1 VVILIFT
8 ETLKIIEPMPIKNKD
23 YAKFVV
29 PTEETTNIITG
40 EIDEIE
46 FDFSDADG
54 SDAERKDDQ
63 GNIVSVINLKE
74 LKSKIK
80 LDKVKRLKKNK
91 TKKAVWGGK
100 ALRYKKGQKDGK
112 GGQIMK
118 SEVANAFRNI
128 AKKENISITKAINKY
143 QNTNPTAKT
152 KQAFGQH
159 DFDVKLASIN
169 NKELLV
175 KVKDSSGK
183 VFRFKGTGDS
193 INKDP
198 QFQKIKT
205 RNLNRIYKAIN
216 PKAKK
221 RKK

>member
-1 VVILIFT
+1 
-8 ETLKIIEPMPIKNKD
+8 MPIKNKD

-40 EIDEIE
+40 EIDELE
-46 FDFSDADG
+46 FDFADADG
-54 SDAERKDDQ
+54 SDAEEKDAK
-63 GNIVSVINLKE
+63 GNLRSVKNLKE

-128 AKKENISITKAINKY
+128 AKKEGISINKAINKY
-143 QNTNPTAKT
+143 QNTNPVAKT
-152 KQAFGQH
+152 KQSFGQH
-159 DFDVKLASIN
+159 DFDVKLDGIT
-169 NKELLV
+169 NKNLLV

-183 VFRFKGTGDS
+183 VYRFKGTGKQI
-193 INKDP
+193 INDP

-205 RNLNRIYKAIN
+205 RNLNRVYKAI
-216 PKAKK
+216 K

>member
-1 VVILIFT
+1 
-8 ETLKIIEPMPIKNKD
+8 MAIKNKD

-40 EIDEIE
+40 EIDELE

-54 SDAERKDDQ
+54 SEAEKKDAK
-63 GNIVSVINLKE
+63 GNLRSVKNLKE

-91 TKKAVWGGK
+91 TKKDVWGGK
-100 ALRYKKGQKDGK
+100 ALRYKKGQKNGK

-128 AKKENISITKAINKY
+128 AKKEGITINKAISKY

-152 KQAFGQH
+152 KQSFGQH
-159 DFDVKLASIN
+159 DFDAKLDGIT
-169 NKELLV
+169 NKNLLV

-183 VFRFKGTGDS
+183 TYRFRGTGKQ
-193 INKDP
+193 IIKDP

-205 RNLNRIYKAIN
+205 RNLNRVYKAI
-216 PKAKK
+216 K

>member
-1 VVILIFT
+1 
-8 ETLKIIEPMPIKNKD
+8 MPIKNKD

-29 PTEETTNIITG
+29 PTEEITNIITG
-40 EIDEIE
+40 EIDELE
-46 FDFSDADG
+46 FDFADADG
-54 SDAERKDDQ
+54 SDAEEKDAK
-63 GNIVSVINLKE
+63 GNLRSVKNLKE

-128 AKKENISITKAINKY
+128 SKKEGISINKAIKKY
-143 QNTNPTAKT
+143 QNTNPVAKT
-152 KQAFGQH
+152 KQSFGQH
-159 DFDVKLASIN
+159 DFDVKLDGIT
-169 NKELLV
+169 NKNLLV

-183 VFRFKGTGDS
+183 VYRFKGTGKQI
-193 INKDP
+193 INDP

-205 RNLNRIYKAIN
+205 RNLNRVYKAI
-216 PKAKK
+216 K

>member
-1 VVILIFT
+1 
-8 ETLKIIEPMPIKNKD
+8 MPIKNKD

-40 EIDEIE
+40 EIDELE
-46 FDFSDADG
+46 FDFADADG
-54 SDAERKDDQ
+54 SDAEEKDAK
-63 GNIVSVINLKE
+63 GNLRSVKNLKE

-128 AKKENISITKAINKY
+128 AKKEGISITKAINKY
-143 QNTNPTAKT
+143 QNSNPVAKT
-152 KQAFGQH
+152 RQSFGQH
-159 DFDVKLASIN
+159 DFDVKLDGIT
-169 NKELLV
+169 NKNLLV

-183 VFRFKGTGDS
+183 VYRFKGTGKQI
-193 INKDP
+193 INDP

-205 RNLNRIYKAIN
+205 RNLNRVYKAI
-216 PKAKK
+216 K